1 MATVIQ
7 TWNQS
12 RTQLSERSKVRIGI
26 LWALQIASA
35 AMFLFAGTLKLSS
48 APLMVQEFDAIGIGQ
63 WFRYVT
69 GTIEV
74 ASAVSLLIP
83 SIAGYGAVALALTMI
98 GAIATHLF
106 VIGGNPAMAIVLLA
120 STSTIAGVRR
130 KGR

>member
-1 MATVIQ
+1 MATLIQ
-7 TWNQS
+7 AWNQP
-12 RTQLSERSKVRIGI
+12 RAQLPERSKVRIGI
-26 LWALQIASA
+26 LWAMQIASA

-48 APLMVQEFDAIGIGQ
+48 APLMVQQFDAIGIGQ

-98 GAIATHLF
+98 GAIATHLL

-120 STSTIAGVRR
+120 STSTIGWARR